1 MDRDQSQL
9 VGDALRRSRDLCAKA
24 VELCAIAKDLHAA
37 LSSRW
42 ICPVCGTL
50 VQQYIFRAN
59 LSGADADTVLA
70 RRCPQGHV
78 STNFELA
85 TPSLAR

>member
-9 VGDALRRSRDLCAKA
+9 VSEVLRRSRDLCAKTA
-24 VELCAIAKDLHAA
+24 ELCAIARSLHAA

-42 ICPVCGTL
+42 LCPVCGRM
-50 VQQYIFRAN
+50 VEQFIFRAN
-59 LSGADADTVLA
+59 LSKADTNTVLA

-78 STNFELA
+78 STSFEVA
-85 TPSLAR
+85 ARPAA